1 MYQKN
6 EYASNRRKI
15 LITLFKQ
22 PMDFTGLKD
31 ETKLSEPT
39 LSSHLKDLLNSKF
52 VEVKIDGRRKIY
64 SLTDSALNSELRMY
78 LAGVYSAYLAL
89 NNEKFWET
97 TGIEALKMMSASEEA
112 LTSFMNTLARH
123 SPVEYADERKG
134 KEIFDDII
142 SKITSDSSYLQKLKE
157 NIEEAESR
165 GGDAESLK
173 EEFREKMDTYTSIY
187 YALGPPFS
195 YMWKNMT
202 ENLEEKNY

>member
-1 MYQKN
+1 MYQRN
-6 EYASNRRKI
+6 EYISNRRKI

-52 VEVKIDGRRKIY
+52 VEVKIEGRRKIY
-64 SLTDSALNSELRMY
+64 STTDSALNSELRMY
-78 LAGVYSAYLAL
+78 LAGIYSAYSTL
-89 NNEKFWET
+89 NNENFWET
-97 TGIEALKMMSASEEA
+97 TGIEALKMMSASEES
-112 LTSFMNTLARH
+112 LVSFINTIARH

-134 KEIFDDII
+134 KEIFDDLV
-142 SKITSDSSYLQKLKE
+142 SKINSDSTHLKKLKE

-165 GGDAESLK
+165 VGDATTLK
-173 EEFREKMDTYTSIY
+173 EEFRDKINSLTSIY

-195 YMWKNMT
+195 YMWKNMI
-202 ENLEEKNY
+202 EDLE

>member
-15 LITLFKQ
+15 LVALLKQ

-52 VEVKIDGRRKIY
+52 VEVKNEGRRKIY

-78 LAGVYSAYLAL
+78 LAGVYSAYLTL
-89 NNEKFWET
+89 KSENFWET
-97 TGIEALKMMSASEEA
+97 AGVEALKMVSAGDEA
-112 LTSFMNTLARH
+112 LRSFMNTLARY

-134 KEIFDDII
+134 KELFDDIVSRI
-142 SKITSDSSYLQKLKE
+142 SFDSSYLQKLKE

-165 GGDAESLK
+165 GGDAEPLK
-173 EEFREKMDTYTSIY
+173 EELRQILDSRTSMY

-195 YMWKNMT
+195 YMWKNMI
-202 ENLEEKNY
+202 ENLE

>member
-6 EYASNRRKI
+6 EYASNRKKI
-15 LITLFKQ
+15 LIALFKQ
-22 PMDFTGLKD
+22 PTDFTGLKD

-52 VEVKIDGRRKIY
+52 IEVKLEGRRKVY

-78 LAGVYSAYLAL
+78 LAGVYSAYVAL

-97 TGIEALKMMSASEEA
+97 TGVEALKMMSAGEEA
-112 LTSFMNTLARH
+112 LHSFINTIARY

-134 KEIFDDII
+134 KEIFDDIVA
-142 SKITSDSSYLQKLKE
+142 KIVSSSSYLQKLNE

-165 GGDAESLK
+165 GGDAKSLK
-173 EEFREKMDTYTSIY
+173 EEFREKMETYTSTY

-195 YMWKNMT
+195 YMWKNMI
-202 ENLEEKNY
+202 ENLE